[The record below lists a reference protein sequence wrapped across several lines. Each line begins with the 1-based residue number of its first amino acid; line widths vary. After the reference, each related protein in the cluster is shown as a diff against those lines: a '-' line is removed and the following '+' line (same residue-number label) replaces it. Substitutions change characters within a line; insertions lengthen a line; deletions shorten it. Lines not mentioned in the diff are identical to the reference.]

1 MNKKTYKQTADAAAS
16 PMRADNASGTVLKA
30 SLSPEQELELFRLAL
45 NMMQY
50 GTTIT
55 DEKGYFLFF
64 SENFGEFLGV
74 NATEQT
80 GRFCQDLIP
89 TSRMHLVGQ
98 TGVAEINET
107 QIVNGK
113 ECIVQRI
120 PLKKDGK
127 VIGVFSQVV
136 FESRGAV
143 FALVRR
149 LDQIK
154 KKLNMYTQQIAAYH
168 STWYTVDDIVGASA
182 AMRTVKEIILR
193 AAQTSLPVLI
203 QGETGTGKE
212 MVAQAVHAASECSSQ
227 PFVRINCANIS
238 KELLEADL
246 FGYEAG
252 AFTGARS
259 GGALGKFEIA
269 SNGTVFLDEIGEM
282 PLEMQAKLLHVL
294 ESKSFYRVGSN
305 TPVHANFRIV
315 CATNRKLEER
325 MSSGLFREDL
335 YYRINAI
342 SIFIPPLRGRREDIL
357 PLAESMLTRYSRK
370 HSLGPISMT
379 KQVQQ
384 ILCEHNWP
392 GNIRE
397 LNNCMEYAIAFRSGS
412 LIDIS
417 HLPLPIAA
425 IDQTD
430 GTVPCARDKNVSCAL
445 QSSKHEAERDAIT
458 KALAVCAGHKTNA
471 ARMLGIHR
479 SLLYRRMAILG
490 IEQDVWRKI
499 QHKA

>member
-1 MNKKTYKQTADAAAS
+1 MKKKTSKQTAAATS
-16 PMRADNASGTVLKA
+16 PLQADKSSGTVLEA
-30 SLSPEQELELFRLAL
+30 PLGPEQELELLRLAL
-45 NMMQY
+45 NTMQY

-64 SENFGEFLGV
+64 SENFGEFIGA
-74 NATEQT
+74 NATEQI
-80 GRFCQDLIP
+80 GRFCLDVIP

-98 TGVAEINET
+98 TGVSEINDT

-127 VIGVFSQVV
+127 VMGVFSQVV

-154 KKLNMYTQQIAAYH
+154 KTLNMYTQQVAAYH
-168 STWYTVDDIVGASA
+168 STWYTVDDIVGTSE
-182 AMRTVKEIILR
+182 AMRTIKETILR

-212 MVAQAVHAASECSSQ
+212 MVAQAIHAASGCSSQ
-227 PFVRINCANIS
+227 PFVRINCANIA

-259 GGALGKFEIA
+259 DGALGKFEIA

-294 ESKSFYRVGSN
+294 ESKSFYRVGGN
-305 TPVHANFRIV
+305 TPVHVNFRIV

-325 MSSGLFREDL
+325 MTNGLFREDL

-342 SIFIPPLRGRREDIL
+342 AILIPPLRVRREDIL
-357 PLAESMLTRYSRK
+357 PLVESILAHYSRK
-370 HSLGPISMT
+370 HSFGPISMT
-379 KQVQQ
+379 NQVQR
-384 ILCEHNWP
+384 ILCGYNWP

-397 LNNCMEYAIAFRSGS
+397 LNNCMEYALAFRSGS
-412 LIDIS
+412 LIDVS

-425 IDQTD
+425 TDQTD
-430 GTVPCARDKNVSCAL
+430 RTAPCAHGKNVAHAL
-445 QSSKHEAERDAIT
+445 QSSKHEAEVNAIT
-458 KALAVCAGHKTNA
+458 KALAACAGHKTNA

-490 IEQDVWRKI
+490 IEK
-499 QHKA
+499 